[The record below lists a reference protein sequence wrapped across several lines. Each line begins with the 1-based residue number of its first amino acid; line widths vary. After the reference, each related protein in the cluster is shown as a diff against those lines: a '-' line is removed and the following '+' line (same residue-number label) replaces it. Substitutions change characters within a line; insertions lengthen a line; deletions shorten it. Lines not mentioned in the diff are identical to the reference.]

1 MTTINF
7 QPDVSTCSVAFH
19 YSPGKSVLLE
29 SLNMYQAATLMLVS
43 ERSSVTVSTCMRY
56 LDLKKAEFEA
66 ELEELFNFSP
76 PIITRPNADTLSEHD
91 KLTANPSFAYD
102 KSFFKFNQAKQREVA
117 LNSTDSDEKMFQ
129 ERKSVLES
137 VTVRILKEHKK
148 KTHQELFDLVSK
160 RLPLEVTVGRQLT
173 QDRDFRKTIQSLIK
187 SDFVKRDDSNPNLY
201 HYIP

>member
-1 MTTINF
+1 M
-7 QPDVSTCSVAFH
+7 STCSVAFH

-29 SLNMYQAATLMLVS
+29 NLNMYQAATLMLVS
-43 ERSSVTVSTCMRY
+43 ERSSVSVSTCLKY

-76 PIITRPNADTLSEHD
+76 PILTRPNADTLGDQD
-91 KLTANPSFAYD
+91 KLTANASFAFD
-102 KSFFKFNQAKQREVA
+102 KSFFKFNQSKQREVA
-117 LNSTDSDEKMFQ
+117 LSSTDSDEKLFQ

-148 KTHQELFDLVSK
+148 KTHQELFELVSK
-160 RLPLEVTVGRQLT
+160 RLPLEVTVDWRLT

-187 SDFVKRDDSNPNLY
+187 SDFV
-201 HYIP
+201 